1 MRPEHAGQYAAK
13 QSLVFIVAKLYG
25 YKLHKSCMN
34 PFILSNAAIALTC
47 FRKLSTSK
55 WLSFWVFCHLRRN
68 LNSSGLNARMQVSW
82 AYAHLIVHS

>member
-47 FRKLSTSK
+47 SRKTLNFKMAEFLGFGSLSTA
-55 WLSFWVFCHLRRN
+55 LTISFKC
-68 LNSSGLNARMQVSW
+68 
-82 AYAHLIVHS
+82 